1 MEFRKDAQR
10 NRNAGTQLKADAK
23 TSEALGMEYPTTPE
37 KSGQKKKKKK
47 QTSPVPVPGHSPPVK
62 HFEDLMI
69 KITSVP
75 WGS

>member
-1 MEFRKDAQR
+1 MEVRKDAQR
-10 NRNAGTQLKADAK
+10 TRNTGIQMKADAK

-37 KSGQKKKKKK
+37 ESGQKKKKDLP
-47 QTSPVPVPGHSPPVK
+47 SPDPGTLSPVK

>member
-1 MEFRKDAQR
+1 MELRKDAQR

-23 TSEALGMEYPTTPE
+23 TSEALGMEYPTTPGE
-37 KSGQKKKKKK
+37 SGQKKKM
-47 QTSPVPVPGHSPPVK
+47 TSPVPVPGHSPLVK

>member
-47 QTSPVPVPGHSPPVK
+47 TDLPSPSPGTLS
-62 HFEDLMI
+62 
-69 KITSVP
+69 S
-75 WGS
+75 S